1 MFTRCPGCS
10 TVHPLN
16 AAMLALGGGEV
27 RCGRCGKRYDAT
39 TVLFDAWPDPAAKPA
54 PQDKAKP
61 TPVLGLKLKGE
72 AAKEA
77 AAAPSPA
84 APRAPRRWPWT
95 AVLAV
100 LLALT
105 AFNVLWTL
113 LGDQFPGRQEAGT
126 FRDAD
131 QVRLV
136 SRDLQTHPTRAG
148 VLVLS
153 ATIVNEA
160 GRPQPR
166 PDIQVTL
173 LDLSGDPVASRRFI
187 PSEYLPGD
195 PDPGELM
202 EPGAYLPFTL
212 EFADPGE
219 TATGFEIEFF

>member
-16 AAMLALGGGEV
+16 AALLALGGGDV
-27 RCGRCGKRYDAT
+27 RCGRCGKRFDAT
-39 TVLFDAWPDPAAKPA
+39 ALLFDAWPDPATKPA
-54 PQDKAKP
+54 LQDKGKP
-61 TPVLGLKLKGE
+61 TPVLGLKLKDGGAPE
-72 AAKEA
+72 AMPEPV
-77 AAAPSPA
+77 APK
-84 APRAPRRWPWT
+84 PRARWPW
-95 AVLAV
+95 AVALTV

-105 AFNVLWTL
+105 AFNVVWTL
-113 LGDQFPGRQEAGT
+113 LGEQFPGRGGDGV
-126 FRDAD
+126 FRDPAE
-131 QVRLV
+131 VRLV
-136 SRDLQTHPTRAG
+136 SRDLETHPTRAG

-160 GRPQPR
+160 DRPQPR

-173 LDLSGDPVASRRFI
+173 LDLAGNPVARRRFI

-195 PDPGELM
+195 PDPGALM
-202 EPGAYLPFTL
+202 APGAYLPFTL